1 MTDHAQRE
9 YAEERLT
16 NSEVPPSIWKDP
28 MYKIVEKSL
37 WDKDGN
43 PLYTHDDL
51 YPVYEGS
58 QTDSD
63 GNTQYD
69 VNYHILPRDTDCPEF
84 HWTSPPTKKPAMM
97 IYFYEDPEDGTQSIL
112 YTTGEEQRFDFDPV
126 PAVDVVEFGDVND
139 IKRFTQRG
147 YSAPPSHY
155 SHVRVLNMV
164 SNVYK
169 YKWITLVPAGIKKRI
184 AAFTMSN
191 KELEEFTKKWMSYDK
206 DPDQIIYNQYPSG
219 KNLFEHMGI

>member
-1 MTDHAQRE
+1 MTDHAHIE

-16 NSEVPPSIWKDP
+16 NSEVPPSLWKDP
-28 MYKIVEKSL
+28 MYKIDEKPL

-43 PLYTHDDL
+43 PVYTYDDL

-58 QTDSD
+58 HTDSD

-69 VNYHILPRDTDCPEF
+69 VNYHILPRDSDCPEF
-84 HWTSPPTKKPAMM
+84 HWTSPPTKKPASMF
-97 IYFYEDPEDGTQSIL
+97 YFYEDPEDGTQSIL
-112 YTTGEEQRFDFDPV
+112 YTTGEEQRFDLDPV

-184 AAFTMSN
+184 PAFTMSN
-191 KELEEFTKKWMSYDK
+191 KEIEEFIKKWMSYDK